1 LPFSLLSVQLQM
13 MENILETK
21 NLSKAFGGLVAVD
34 DVNFSLS
41 RGELRSMI
49 GPNGC
54 GKSTFFN
61 LVTGKFKPTHGN
73 IFYKGKNITGLSI
86 NKIAQRGIGRKFQ
99 VPSIFGTL
107 SVYENI
113 RVPFF
118 SNQKRQSM
126 FVNRN
131 IQKEYHDQIMA
142 VLQDVRLEDKVN
154 ELADNLSHG
163 EKQWLEIGM
172 ALAGRPSLLL
182 LDEPTGGMTLG
193 ETRATVDLIKKISID
208 LHISIL
214 VIEHDISFVREIESR
229 VTVMYKG
236 QIINEGTFEEIHRD
250 KTVREIYL
258 GRGA

>member
-1 LPFSLLSVQLQM
+1 M
-13 MENILETK
+13 LETK
-21 NLSKAFGGLVAVD
+21 NLKKEFGGLVAVD
-34 DVNFSLS
+34 GVNFSLS

-54 GKSTFFN
+54 GKTTFFN
-61 LVTGKFKPTHGN
+61 LISGKLKPTEGRVYYEGED
-73 IFYKGKNITGLSI
+73 ITSLPIYKISQK
-86 NKIAQRGIGRKFQ
+86 GIGRKFQ
-99 VPSIFGTL
+99 IPSIFGTM

-118 SNQKRQSM
+118 SDQKRQSM
-126 FVNRN
+126 FMSRT

-142 VLQDVRLEDKVN
+142 ILREVRLEQKAN
-154 ELADNLSHG
+154 ELSEKLSHG

-172 ALAGRPSLLL
+172 ALAGKPNLLL

-193 ETRATVDLIKKISID
+193 ETKATVNLIKKISTD
-208 LHISIL
+208 LNISIL
-214 VIEHDISFVREIESR
+214 VIEHDISFVREIESG

-236 QIINEGTFEEIHRD
+236 QIINEGTFEEIQKD

-258 GRGA
+258 GRGD